1 VPFLGKTPTVGNF
14 ILLDAITVSNT
25 ATFALTKDT
34 LDYYP
39 GSAQNMIVSVN
50 GVTQA
55 PLTAYTIT
63 DSNIIFSSALDSDVD
78 VIDYILVLGD
88 TLNIGRPSDSTVGA
102 TQLQDYAVTSVKM
115 SNTGVGAATY
125 GTSTSIPQ
133 ITIDAAGRITSAIGI
148 DRSNQFEDLTV
159 TGNLTVS
166 GNTVTVDAQTLSV
179 EDPLIHL
186 ASNNET
192 SDVVDIGFIG
202 HYSNDGGTTKL
213 HTGFFRDASDEQYY
227 LFNGFE
233 DDNLDLSNPSTT
245 IDRTANTFAL
255 ADLNTGKITATV
267 DSNIAAAFSSTTTT
281 AKITLA
287 DANDQAFIDI
297 NASRIGIGHASSASL
312 QALQIE
318 PTSAEAMR
326 IDSSGNVGIGTTS
339 PDTLLH
345 VSDTSPHIDI
355 GPQGGNRGKIGYH
368 DLDVYIGSTSSTGK
382 IIFKNNIGS
391 TDSPQTSGDTKM
403 VITDTGVGIGTT
415 STSGI
420 QGLLHIHSSSDDN
433 GDGDGQVN
441 FGDESTVIISTNATT
456 AGGQGYYGSL
466 FFGGQDI
473 NSATQQVW
481 KLAGFSAYS
490 APDLG
495 TTGSAD
501 LLFYTTSSS
510 STPTERMRIDSSGN
524 VGIGTTSP
532 GRNLEIA
539 GTGTDVGLNIT
550 KNTVGTARFAYDATG
565 PYILDENS
573 NPFRIYTGGA
583 ESMRIDSS
591 GNVGIG
597 TVTATYD
604 LTVVGAS
611 NLSTIGTNDAALRLR
626 ADGARAMQFYTNS
639 AEAMRINSAGNVG
652 IGTSSP
658 SSTLHLYGTGSP
670 IRLNIEATTGRVES
684 RLDNTSGAFI
694 FGIDDSGGAG
704 FGSAYSRNIYSNGA
718 YPMLFWTN
726 NAERMRI
733 DSSGNVGIG
742 NTSPVVALHV
752 ITPGSNYQDGALQLG
767 GSAAGLGFRF
777 EYDQSAATTSTIT
790 ANPTYTNAASK
801 MILRVDGDLNTN
813 HLVLLGNGRIG
824 IGTDSPARILHVE
837 QDGLADLLLR
847 DTSSY
852 SVGTGPAVIFQGND
866 SGSTITQFGAI
877 YGISNGSN
885 SGELTFETRNSGS
898 SAERMRITSSGTV
911 QGLWDD
917 NTTHNASGKFV
928 KMTQAQYNAI
938 TPDSN
943 TIYFIT

>member
-1 VPFLGKTPTVGNF
+1 MPFLGKTPTVGNF